1 MGWRRSALEASVAL
15 IRAATPTER
24 QPPADPKSIFVL
36 RNNDIGDLLV
46 VTPLFEALRRRFP
59 KARIVAGIGDWNRP
73 VLEQN
78 PYVSAIAPVNAPWHN
93 RQIANQD
100 WLGAL
105 RYIWSSKERRHL
117 IAANFE
123 VGIDVLGSGY
133 GSLLLM
139 KAGIPYRLGVKGYAG
154 GHTGASATIA
164 YHPDE
169 HVGRMALRFAQKL
182 GATEL
187 PEVRPQL
194 YLHKRELRECEIVV
208 APGGGYQEKRWPLQ
222 FYRELL
228 KGLPGHN
235 IVLLGSTSE
244 QRSCSELTEG
254 LIHVQN
260 FAGRLTLSQAF
271 GWIAGAQLVICNS
284 SMAMHAAA
292 AFRKPC
298 VVLLGDAFPDAELH
312 AVQWAYPE
320 TKVFGKTVVRSSIYT
335 PDEVL
340 SILRNAFGL

>member
-1 MGWRRSALEASVAL
+1 LEANVAL
-15 IRAATPTER
+15 MRGATATGL
-24 QPPADPKSIFVL
+24 QPPTDPKSIFVL

-46 VTPLFEALRRRFP
+46 VTPLFEALHRRFP

-78 PYVSAIAPVNAPWHN
+78 PYVNAIAAVNAPWHN
-93 RQIANQD
+93 QQIPKQD

-105 RYIWSSKERRHL
+105 RYIWASRETRL
-117 IAANFE
+117 LTAANFE
-123 VGIDVLGSGY
+123 IGIDVLGSGY

-154 GHTGASATIA
+154 GHTGASATIP
-164 YHPDE
+164 YNPGE

-194 YLHKRELRECEIVV
+194 YLTKSELRECEIVV
-208 APGGGYQEKRWPLQ
+208 APGGGYPEKRWPPQ

-228 KGLPGHN
+228 KGLAGHN
-235 IVLLGSTSE
+235 IVLLGSTSDE
-244 QRSCSELTEG
+244 RLCAELGEG
-254 LIHVQN
+254 LAYVQN
-260 FAGRLTLSQAF
+260 LAGRSTLSQSF
-271 GWIAGAQLVICNS
+271 GWIAGARLVICNS

-298 VVLLGDAFPDAELH
+298 VVLLGEAFPDAEQH

-320 TKVFGKTVVRSSIYT
+320 TRVFGKTAVRPTVYT
-335 PDEVL
+335 PREVL
-340 SILRNAFGL
+340 EMLRNGL